1 MKYMTTKFSINR
13 YMARIMMTVTNARSF
28 MKRFFSSVAQ
38 SRNCLQH
45 LKERSLVQVK
55 GPDASNFLQGLI
67 TNDINHLSDRVGS
80 MFAMFLNIRGRILFD
95 TLIYK
100 TEVKDEYWIECDRI
114 ASTTLQKHLK
124 MYKVKRQ
131 VDITGLDDYEV
142 HVLYSSKFL
151 DTSVTDFKSVIEN
164 AGKSDFPESSA
175 GFRSFNSLLIFK
187 DPRVPHMGFRIL
199 SKRIDVQSVLNSLV
213 ECDDSNSYR
222 KLKFSLGIGEGI
234 EDLLSGSS
242 FPLECNCD
250 YLHGVSFHKGCY
262 IGQELTARTYH
273 TGVIRKRL
281 MPLHF
286 SKVPTALPE
295 GNIVINKSNLGKLRG
310 IEGNVGLALLRVA
323 EALELGSITVGNGEA
338 SIVKPFWWPVE
349 LPKEKLNVP
358 TPVKHGDLKVRVCR
372 SERCTVNHRSRRKT
386 RI

>member
-1 MKYMTTKFSINR
+1 
-13 YMARIMMTVTNARSF
+13 MTVTNARSL
-28 MKRFFSSVAQ
+28 MKRFFSSMAQ

-45 LKERSLVQVK
+45 LKDRSLIQVK

-67 TNDINHLSDRVGS
+67 TNDINHLSHSFGS
-80 MFAMFLNIRGRILFD
+80 MFAMFLNIKGRILFD

-100 TEVKDEYWIECDRI
+100 TEAKNQYWIECDRI

-131 VDITGLDDYEV
+131 VDITGLDNYEV
-142 HVLYSSKFL
+142 HVLYSSKFFGAPI
-151 DTSVTDFKSVIEN
+151 TDFKDIIDHSHQ
-164 AGKSDFPESSA
+164 SDFPESSTD
-175 GFRSFNSLLIFK
+175 FKSFNSLLIFK

-199 SKRIDVQSVLNSLV
+199 SKRKDVQSALSSVV
-213 ECDDSNSYR
+213 ECNDSNSYR
-222 KLKFSLGIGEGI
+222 RLKFSLGIGEGVD
-234 EDLLSGSS
+234 DLLAGSS

-281 MPLHF
+281 MPLYF
-286 SKVPTALPE
+286 SKVPTSLPE
-295 GNIVINKSNLGKLRG
+295 GNIVVNKSNLGKLRG
-310 IEGNVGLALLRVA
+310 TEGNVGLALLRVA
-323 EALELGSITVGNGEA
+323 QALELGSITVGNGEA

-358 TPVKHGDLKVRVCR
+358 TSV
-372 SERCTVNHRSRRKT
+372 
-386 RI
+386 